1 VDVTKP
7 AGAQT
12 GGMTGVF
19 GEMASRVKRYE
30 GSDDDESVE
39 APGTTSGTTHP
50 SLEADSPRTPAD
62 ESNGLSG
69 FGTKAPPPPPMPGF
83 GSDGAPPP
91 PPPLPG
97 FTNNA
102 PAPPP
107 PPPGMGMPGFG
118 SGAPPPPPPMPGMK
132 GLPPPPPPPLPGMP
146 GKRFLA
152 TRGNPLDGAPAAPA
166 LGVAR
171 PKKKLKALHWEK
183 VDTPQITI
191 WASQGTQS
199 LDEREERYRELSR
212 KGILDEV
219 EKLFLAKEIRAIGKG
234 TSAKKSDKKQI
245 ISSDLMKNWQI
256 SLAKFSQKP
265 VEEVVRSIIHCDKE
279 ILDNAVV
286 VEFLQR
292 EDLCNIPDNTSKLM
306 APYSKDWTGPNALK
320 TEREQDPNELTRE
333 DQLYLFTAFELH
345 HYWKARMRALSLT
358 RTFEPEYDEISAK
371 LREVVKVSNSLR
383 DSVSL
388 LNVLSLILSLGNFMN
403 DPNKQATG
411 FKISSLAR
419 LNMVK
424 DNTNETTFADFVER
438 AVRERFPEWEDFVH
452 EIDGVLTTQKLNV
465 DALITDAKKY
475 IDIVKNVQASLDA
488 GSLSDSSKFHPEDRV
503 SQVVQR
509 SMKEARRKAEQ
520 LSLYLEEMQGSYK
533 DIMTFFG
540 EDPLDE
546 NARRGFFKQFADFV
560 GEWKVCDIHYIYLMM
575 TMRRGM
581 GDANIYVMT
590 EIPR

>member
-1 VDVTKP
+1 
-7 AGAQT
+7 
-12 GGMTGVF
+12 
-19 GEMASRVKRYE
+19 
-30 GSDDDESVE
+30 
-39 APGTTSGTTHP
+39 
-50 SLEADSPRTPAD
+50 
-62 ESNGLSG
+62 
-69 FGTKAPPPPPMPGF
+69 
-83 GSDGAPPP
+83 
-91 PPPLPG
+91 
-97 FTNNA
+97 
-102 PAPPP
+102 
-107 PPPGMGMPGFG
+107 
-118 SGAPPPPPPMPGMK
+118 
-132 GLPPPPPPPLPGMP
+132 
-146 GKRFLA
+146 
-152 TRGNPLDGAPAAPA
+152 
-166 LGVAR
+166 
-171 PKKKLKALHWEK
+171 
-183 VDTPQITI
+183 
-191 WASQGTQS
+191 
-199 LDEREERYRELSR
+199 
-212 KGILDEV
+212 
-219 EKLFLAKEIRAIGKG
+219 
-234 TSAKKSDKKQI
+234 
-245 ISSDLMKNWQI
+245 
-256 SLAKFSQKP
+256 
-265 VEEVVRSIIHCDKE
+265 
-279 ILDNAVV
+279 
-286 VEFLQR
+286 
-292 EDLCNIPDNTSKLM
+292 
-306 APYSKDWTGPNALK
+306 
-320 TEREQDPNELTRE
+320 
-333 DQLYLFTAFELH
+333 
-345 HYWKARMRALSLT
+345 
-358 RTFEPEYDEISAK
+358 
-371 LREVVKVSNSLR
+371 
-383 DSVSL
+383 
-388 LNVLSLILSLGNFMN
+388 MN